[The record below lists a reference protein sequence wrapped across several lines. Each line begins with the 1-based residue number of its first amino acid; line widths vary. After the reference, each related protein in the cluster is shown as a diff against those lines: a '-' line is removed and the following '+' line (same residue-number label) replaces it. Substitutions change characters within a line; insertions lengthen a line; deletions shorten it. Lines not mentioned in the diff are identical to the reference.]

1 MKTNAHRNMPYEESN
16 QSPWKSAAIL
26 ILLAAAFILA
36 TEGWERVRQ
45 RQEIA
50 RGVEQAK
57 AKIDALRDKAA
68 REHPNEDPVT
78 AMQTVA
84 AEEATK
90 RIKDLSGANKVASAA
105 SSFLGFYLMNVKGRE
120 EYCSQFAVNLSRW
133 LAAFQSANA
142 APYLKARAVYESHR
156 YPISKAEETLYT
168 SLHLEIL
175 RFVEEDMNT
184 VARTN
189 GLSTKGACELLNSHA
204 DELANNVQ
212 FSKILPV
219 ANRALME
226 SK

>member
-1 MKTNAHRNMPYEESN
+1 MQYEESN

-90 RIKDLSGANKVASAA
+90 RINDLSGANKVASAA

-120 EYCSQFAVNLSRW
+120 EYCSQFAVNLSQW

>member
-1 MKTNAHRNMPYEESN
+1 MQLEESN

-45 RQEIA
+45 KQQIA

-57 AKIDALRDKAA
+57 AKIDALREKAT

-78 AMQTVA
+78 ALQTVA

-90 RIKDLSGANKVASAA
+90 RINGLSGANKVASAA

-120 EYCSQFAVNLSRW
+120 EYCSQFAVDLSRW
-133 LAAFQSANA
+133 VAAFQSANA
-142 APYLKARAVYESHR
+142 APYLKARAVYESYR

-168 SLHLEIL
+168 SLHLEIMK
-175 RFVEEDMNT
+175 FVEEDMNS
-184 VARTN
+184 VAHAN
-189 GLSTKGACELLNSHA
+189 GVPTKGACELLNSHA
-204 DELANNVQ
+204 DEIASNIQ
-212 FSKILPV
+212 FSKVLPV
-219 ANRALME
+219 ANGALME
-226 SK
+226 GK